1 MIKKLGFTLIEL
13 LVVIAIIGILAA
25 LVLSNLQ
32 GARERARDA
41 RRKNDLHA
49 VSQSLR
55 LYYNDNQG
63 FPPSSTSTYKIQGCG
78 VSVCEWGSTFTDG
91 GTVYM
96 NRLPTDPS
104 SSASN
109 PITYYYYS
117 ADTDQFAL
125 IATLENQSDSEI
137 ADSQARCETALDG
150 YTVTESTDYVVCAE

>member
-63 FPPSSTSTYKIQGCG
+63 FPPSSANKIQGCG

-96 NRLPTDPS
+96 NRLPLDPS

>member
-63 FPPSSTSTYKIQGCG
+63 FPPSSANKIQGCG